1 MEQVRTNTIIF
12 SHTQINLLFITI
24 LNKLFITIL
33 NNKITPI
40 ILNIGYHIKHPSIL
54 NIPHHI
60 KQKKGDKIN

>member
-1 MEQVRTNTIIF
+1 MEQVRTSTIIF
-12 SHTQINLLFITI
+12 LHTQINLLFIVS
-24 LNKLFITIL
+24 LNKLFRTIL

-40 ILNIGYHIKHPSIL
+40 ILNDPHYIKHPSIL